1 MCSMRDARY
10 RCKDLSEG
18 VVPMAAKGPD
28 LSDEARRKRPGLQH
42 RVVLVDRE
50 SMTVDGG
57 VANVE
62 SFDDEEIIL
71 ETNAGALTVTGHD
84 LHIRQ
89 LNLEDGTIE
98 IEGYVETCDYFDE
111 SPKKGRG
118 LLGKLLR

>member
-50 SMTVDGG
+50 SMTVDG